1 MRKCR
6 AWRRIRLTC
15 GFVSLAVAVTSLF
28 GAGRALASAAS
39 VSRSHEGKH
48 DSEAYET
55 TVAYVEEFYPL
66 WFTYNQGRIA
76 GHNRLAGPVRVTPIY
91 QVVVAINVDTLYA
104 STFLYLADQ
113 PVILTIPDTQ
123 VSYSTLSLDP
133 YGDVFE
139 DLVPEQAGT
148 YALVSPDYGSDV
160 PNVTKTIHMPLDD
173 MTLIFRADR
182 FSSAGEQAARDFRAA
197 LHTEPLCAYEQAP
210 CPEGTPP
217 GGDTLILPELAF
229 ALPLKTAADELVRL
243 APVTF
248 LRQLQEAVA
257 GPRTPPLSADE
268 EALSDKFDALF
279 ADLKGHRAEFAA
291 GVRDAHAAIID
302 NYRSHRDI
310 NNWIHFTNIGDW
322 GSNVLDRSSI
332 TEFIQYGNGIATAAY
347 YHAFLDSNGDAL
359 DGTDPNGYTL
369 TFSATG
375 QSSQPEAKRFWSLTA
390 YTPEA
395 IELIPN
401 SANKYAVAS
410 YTPGLVPNPD
420 GSLTIYI
427 ARTLPA
433 GAPMANWLPV
443 SNRPFNIMLRA
454 YGPQGS
460 VSDNTYLPPPIAKVR

>member
-1 MRKCR
+1 MRE
-6 AWRRIRLTC
+6 
-15 GFVSLAVAVTSLF
+15 F
-28 GAGRALASAAS
+28 RALRRLSPMYGLVMLALVAIGLSATWQVRASAPK
-39 VSRSHEGKH
+39 VSGNQETKPN
-48 DSEAYET
+48 SEAYTT
-55 TVAYVEEFYPL
+55 TVAYVEHFYPL

-76 GHNRLAGPVRVTPIY
+76 GENRLVGPVRVTPIY
-91 QVVVAINVDTLYA
+91 QAVVAINVDTLYA

-113 PVILTIPDTQ
+113 PVILTIPDTP

-160 PNVTKTIHMPLDD
+160 PNVTKTIHMPLND

-182 FSSAGEQAARDFRAA
+182 FSSAGEQAAEEFRANLQTA
-197 LHTEPLCAYEQAP
+197 PLCAYEQTP

-217 GGDTLILPELAF
+217 GGNTLILPELAF
-229 ALPLKTAADELVRL
+229 ALPFKIAADGLVTL
-243 APVTF
+243 EPITF
-248 LRQLQEAVA
+248 LKQLQAAVA

-268 EALSDKFDALF
+268 KALSDKFDAVF
-279 ADLKGHRAEFAA
+279 NNPQGHRAEFTA
-291 GVRDAHAAIID
+291 GARDAHAAILD
-302 NYRSHRDI
+302 NYLSHQDA
-310 NNWIHFTNIGDW
+310 NNWIHFTNIGNW
-322 GSNVLDRSSI
+322 GGNVLDRSSI

-347 YHAFLDSNGDAL
+347 YQTFLDSKGDVLNGS
-359 DGTDPNGYTL
+359 DPNGYTL

-375 QSSQPEAKRFWSLTA
+375 QSSQPETKRFWSITA

-410 YTPGLVPNPD
+410 YTPNLVPNAD

-427 ARTLPA
+427 SRTLPP
-433 GAPMANWLPV
+433 GVPEANWLPV
-443 SNRPFNIMLRA
+443 SNRPFNIMLRD
-454 YGPQGS
+454 YGPAGS
-460 VSDNTYLPPPIAKVR
+460 VSDNTYLPPPIVQVK